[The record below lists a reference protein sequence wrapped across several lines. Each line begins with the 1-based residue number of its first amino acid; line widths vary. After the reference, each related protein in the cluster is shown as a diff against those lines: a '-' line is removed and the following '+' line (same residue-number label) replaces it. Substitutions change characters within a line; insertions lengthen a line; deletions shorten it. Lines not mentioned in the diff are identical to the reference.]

1 MFFEKIRH
9 KMMNTRKRREHKD
22 LRNAILVAKKV
33 SRPRTLNGEKGF
45 YDDEVDNME
54 IKEIMD
60 LWKQVDVEAL
70 YPSLNDLEPT
80 FAMMQ

>member
-9 KMMNTRKRREHKD
+9 KMMNTRKRREHKE

-33 SRPRTLNGEKGF
+33 SRPRTLNGEKGV
-45 YDDEVDNME
+45 YDYEVDNIE

-60 LWKQVDVEAL
+60 LWKQVEAL